1 MVLPFEKSETY
12 SLLLNWLRDGNIAV
26 IPCDTIYGI
35 VGIVPETD
43 ELIRKV
49 KGRGETNP
57 FLQLAG
63 TLKAV
68 ETISAQKLPP
78 ELTSLWPG
86 PVTFIIEDTDGFTRA
101 IRIPDDPF
109 LQRLLNDL
117 NLFLYSTSV
126 NKSGSP
132 HLDRIGSIAD
142 IFSGEIGLIVDNGD
156 LPGGKP
162 STLVDIHRKPFKI
175 LRQGELVIPGHLLT

>member
-1 MVLPFEKSETY
+1 MVLPFGKSETY
-12 SLLLNWLRDGNIAV
+12 SLLLKWLRDCSIAV
-26 IPCDTIYGI
+26 VPCDTIYGI

-49 KGRGETNP
+49 KGRGEINP

-63 TLKAV
+63 NLKAV
-68 ETISAQKLPP
+68 ETISSQKLPP
-78 ELTSLWPG
+78 EFTCLWPG
-86 PVTFIIEDTDGFTRA
+86 PVTFIIEDTDGHSRA

-117 NLFLYSTSV
+117 DLFLYSTSV

-132 HLDRIGSIAD
+132 HLDRISSIKD
-142 IFSGEIGLIVDNGD
+142 IFSGEIGLIVDKGD
-156 LPGGKP
+156 LSGGKP
-162 STLVDIHRKPFKI
+162 STLVDIRSKPFKI